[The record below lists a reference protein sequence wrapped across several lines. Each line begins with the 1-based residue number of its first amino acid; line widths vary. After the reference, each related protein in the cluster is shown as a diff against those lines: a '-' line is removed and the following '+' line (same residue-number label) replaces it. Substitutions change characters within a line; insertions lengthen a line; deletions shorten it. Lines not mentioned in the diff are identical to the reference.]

1 MDEQP
6 TVFVVDDDPAM
17 LASVTRSLTKRGYK
31 VEEYKTGEAFFNS
44 FWPGARGLCRVGL
57 WLARHERP

>member
-31 VEEYKTGEAFFNS
+31 VEEYKTGEAFLTAF
-44 FWPGARGLCRVGL
+44 GRGRAGLCRVGL